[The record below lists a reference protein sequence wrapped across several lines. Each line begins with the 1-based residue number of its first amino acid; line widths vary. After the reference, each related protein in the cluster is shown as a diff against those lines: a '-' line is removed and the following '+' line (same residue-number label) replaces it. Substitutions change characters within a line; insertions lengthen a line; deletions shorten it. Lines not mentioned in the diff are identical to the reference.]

1 MKNKN
6 NIFWGA
12 ILVAFGFYF
21 LGITNDWF
29 QFEISLRE
37 IAKFWPL
44 LIILGGVAVLF
55 NERKTIY
62 NPTTALLVAFA
73 IPLGI
78 YHASNNAVDKF
89 KDEINE
95 ELNFDWNDNESEE
108 DFDSDSTE
116 NFNTSTQNFS
126 IDLDKEIEEA
136 ALEIGGGAAEFHLE
150 ETIGNNLFQAE
161 TKLFGGKYSLTEEK
175 KGKLH
180 DIEFTMNNKNN
191 SKGFNFGK
199 GKNNDVY
206 LKLNKKPIWDI
217 DLNIGAGDLKFD
229 LSEYKVKRMDVKT
242 GAANLKL
249 KIGSLVTNSIINVE
263 SGVAKVKISVPKE
276 SACEIEM
283 DGALNAKDFEGFS
296 KFSTGTWRN
305 TNYDISKNK
314 VNIKI
319 KSGLSAVT
327 VDRY

>member
-29 QFEISLRE
+29 QFEISMRE

-44 LIILGGVAVLF
+44 LIILGGIAVLF

-78 YHASNNAVDKF
+78 YHASNSAVDNF
-89 KDEINE
+89 KEEINDE
-95 ELNFDWNDNESEE
+95 FNFDWHDND
-108 DFDSDSTE
+108 DDYDSDSTE
-116 NFNTSTQNFS
+116 NFNSSTQNFS
-126 IDLDKEIEEA
+126 IELDKEIEEA
-136 ALEIGGGAAEFHLE
+136 TLEIGGGAAEFHLE
-150 ETIGNNLFQAE
+150 ETSGNNLFQAE

-191 SKGFNFGK
+191 SRSFKFGK
-199 GKNNDVY
+199 GESNDVY
-206 LKLNKKPIWDI
+206 LKLNKKPIWNI

-229 LSEYKVKRMDVKT
+229 LSQYKVKSIDVKT
-242 GAANLKL
+242 GAANLNL
-249 KIGSLVTNSIINVE
+249 KMGSLVPNSLINVE

-296 KFSTGTWRN
+296 KSSTGTWRSS
-305 TNYDISKNK
+305 NYDISKNK
-314 VNIKI
+314 VSIKI
-319 KSGLSAVT
+319 KSGLSAVS
-327 VDRY
+327 VERY